1 MAGAQVTL
9 ICGAMNLQCEPYKA
23 MSWDEQMS
31 EKESQ
36 NVKFERKNVK
46 FIPKFVISIARC
58 SVPHLRDSR

>member
-1 MAGAQVTL
+1 
-9 ICGAMNLQCEPYKA
+9 